1 MARPTPPDPA
11 RLLPLSP
18 QVFQIL
24 LSLLD
29 APLHGYALIADV
41 RDRTGGEIRLT
52 ASTLYDALARLVEER
67 LIAELDTPP
76 DPRDHDARRRYYE
89 ITAAGR
95 EAAALEGG
103 RLERLVASARAKRLL
118 PAGRRGDRR

>member
-1 MARPTPPDPA
+1 MARPTPPHPA

-41 RDRTGGEIRLT
+41 RDRTAGEVKLT
-52 ASTLYDALARLVEER
+52 ASTLYDALARLVDQG
-67 LIAELDTPP
+67 LIVELETPP
-76 DPRDHDARRRYYE
+76 DPGDHDARRRYYQ

-95 EAAALEGG
+95 DAATLEGG